1 VPSDEIRLYA
11 INMLHSCT
19 E

>member
-1 VPSDEIRLYA
+1 VPGDEIRLYA
-11 INMLHSCT
+11 IDMQRSCT

>member
-1 VPSDEIRLYA
+1 VPSDEIRLYV
-11 INMLHSCT
+11 IDMQRSCS